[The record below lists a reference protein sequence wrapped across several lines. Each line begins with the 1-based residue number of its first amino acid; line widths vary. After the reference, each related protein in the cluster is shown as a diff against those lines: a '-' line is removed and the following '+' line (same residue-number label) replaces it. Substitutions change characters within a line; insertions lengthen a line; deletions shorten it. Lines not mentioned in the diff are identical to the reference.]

1 MKPNSSDERWRAR
14 IEALLGAARTPP
26 LSEERRNALR
36 LRIMREL
43 PRQAGRPLR
52 ASVARA
58 GRTAGPALLACLLAA
73 IAGAWLLGGVPG
85 SGGGGPLVAR
95 ATGDV
100 QVNGGGSGDARPGD
114 VIVARSGGDVA
125 IGGDVH
131 VGMGAGAALTF
142 SESGQRVGLDVRAGS
157 VTVRSDTREVAVSR
171 GDWGASLQPS
181 SEATFAVD
189 AQSAVVSV
197 SRGDVTVVSQGQ
209 TYGVTSSTSP
219 QSFATTPSPADPTP
233 SPMRRR
239 FRQLRAQRP
248 RPRRRPRVRRRR
260 LRASAQRLRELPPR
274 RRRLPPPR
282 QPRRRRP
289 PRRRLTRPLPRRQ
302 RGSALLIPSTKALC
316 RLRHRRWE
324 TLRPSATR
332 PAPRSRMLLQLAQ
345 GGSSWALH

>member
-1 MKPNSSDERWRAR
+1 MKPNSSDDRWRAR

-26 LSEERRNALR
+26 LSDERRNALR

-114 VIVARSGGDVA
+114 VIVARSGGEVA

-171 GDWGASLQPS
+171 GDWGASVQPS

-219 QSFATTPSPADPTP
+219 QSFATTPSPAEPMPSPAPTVSPTVSATPSPTATSTATPTSTPTATPSVSPTP
-233 SPMRRR
+233 SRTPT
-239 FRQLRAQRP
+239 ASTSP
-248 RPRRRPRVRRRR
+248 S
-260 LRASAQRLRELPPR
+260 ASA
-274 RRRLPPPR
+274 
-282 QPRRRRP
+282 
-289 PRRRLTRPLPRRQ
+289 T
-302 RGSALLIPSTKALC
+302 ATATKTATTKIDKATTSPTAGGGAA
-316 RLRHRRWE
+316 HSFDE
-324 TLRPSATR
+324 GFVPTSSPSA
-332 PAPRSRMLLQLAQ
+332 ADSAAV
-345 GGSSWALH
+345 GN

>member
-43 PRQAGRPLR
+43 PRQASRPLR
-52 ASVARA
+52 MSVARA

-233 SPMRRR
+233 SPAPTISATPSPTATPSATPTSTPTATPSISPTPSRTPT
-239 FRQLRAQRP
+239 ASTSP
-248 RPRRRPRVRRRR
+248 S
-260 LRASAQRLRELPPR
+260 ASATATATK
-274 RRRLPPPR
+274 
-282 QPRRRRP
+282 P

-302 RGSALLIPSTKALC
+302 RGSALLIPSTKAFVP
-316 RLRHRRWE
+316 
-324 TLRPSATR
+324 TSSPSAGDS
-332 PAPRSRMLLQLAQ
+332 AAV
-345 GGSSWALH
+345 GN